1 MGELKLREL
10 YCEANPL
17 LPMVPVPA
25 EQQEEVLSL
34 RVRPGGKRERERK
47 REGEREGGANRG
59 RLQARQPLET
69 VTLLLSFLLQEIA
82 ARFLAKELRNK

>member
-1 MGELKLREL
+1 MYLLNLLSQLGELRLREL

-34 RVRPGGKRERERK
+34 RVRG
-47 REGEREGGANRG
+47 GEREGEGEGGGLGEARSTCSR
-59 RLQARQPLET
+59 RLDCL
-69 VTLLLSFLLQEIA
+69 
-82 ARFLAKELRNK
+82 